1 MSRGLATNQ
10 IMACLKSFSSPFLS
24 TLIAAMVRSRRVVQL
39 VAVVAIAAIVVVGAI
54 LLSGGNDEQ
63 EAAAPSP
70 GSTPEADQTYAGIPQ
85 NGMNLGK
92 AGAPTLVEIADLQCP
107 FCAQYATTAMPTR
120 RARLRPHR
128 QGPLRAALPQLPR
141 TRQRACG
148 RRRRVRRQA
157 EPDVPVRRRLLP
169 QPGTRGVGL
178 RGSGVHPQDRRAGA
192 RPRSRQD
199 GRGRGR
205 SARAAGGA
213 GERGVRA
220 CDRLDQHA
228 RLLRPQGAAAD
239 PAEVQGTAPEDYARA
254 LDQALQ

>member
-1 MSRGLATNQ
+1 
-10 IMACLKSFSSPFLS
+10 MACLKSFSSPLLS

-63 EAAAPSP
+63 EAAAPP
-70 GSTPEADQTYAGIPQ
+70 AGSTPEVDQTYAGIPQ
-85 NGMNLGK
+85 NGMHLGN
-92 AGAPTLVEIADLQCP
+92 AGCAGDAGRDRRPAVPVLRAVRDDGDADG
-107 FCAQYATTAMPTR
+107 
-120 RARLRPHR
+120 RARLRPDR

-178 RGSGVHPQDRRAGA
+178 RGPGVHPQDRRAGA
-192 RPRSRQD
+192 RPRPRQG
-199 GRGRGR
+199 GRGCGR
-205 SARAAGGA
+205 SARPAGGA

-228 RLLRPQGAAAD
+228 RLLRPQGAA
-239 PAEVQGTAPEDYARA
+239 G
-254 LDQALQ
+254 